1 MRLRRRGYNG
11 SPTPTRVP
19 SPVSLHDCQCHCNLH
34 LQTISMEETMI
45 TLKMTKNELEELKTF
60 SGNVKL
66 VLNEYNKMVR
76 RIPDYETLVED
87 CEFRFG
93 DMTAL
98 CDEVVGVCNAELK
111 KEN

>member
-1 MRLRRRGYNG
+1 
-11 SPTPTRVP
+11 
-19 SPVSLHDCQCHCNLH
+19 
-34 LQTISMEETMI
+34 MI

-66 VLNEYNKMVR
+66 VLHEYHKMIK

-98 CDEVVGVCNAELK
+98 CDEIVGVSNAELK

>member
-1 MRLRRRGYNG
+1 
-11 SPTPTRVP
+11 
-19 SPVSLHDCQCHCNLH
+19 
-34 LQTISMEETMI
+34 MI

-66 VLNEYNKMVR
+66 VLNEYNKMIKR
-76 RIPDYETLVED
+76 MPEYDTLVED

-98 CDEVVGVCNAELK
+98 CDEVVGVSNAELK

>member
-1 MRLRRRGYNG
+1 
-11 SPTPTRVP
+11 
-19 SPVSLHDCQCHCNLH
+19 
-34 LQTISMEETMI
+34 MI

-66 VLNEYNKMVR
+66 VLNEYHKMIKG
-76 RIPDYETLVED
+76 IPDYETLVED

-98 CDEVVGVCNAELK
+98 CDEVGEVCAELK

>member
-1 MRLRRRGYNG
+1 
-11 SPTPTRVP
+11 
-19 SPVSLHDCQCHCNLH
+19 
-34 LQTISMEETMI
+34 MI
-45 TLKMTKNELEELKTF
+45 TLKMTKIELQELATF
-60 SGNVKL
+60 SMNVKL
-66 VLNEYNKMVR
+66 VLIEYNKMVR

-98 CDEVVGVCNAELK
+98 CDEVIGVCNAELK

>member
-1 MRLRRRGYNG
+1 
-11 SPTPTRVP
+11 
-19 SPVSLHDCQCHCNLH
+19 
-34 LQTISMEETMI
+34 MI
-45 TLKMTKNELEELKTF
+45 TLKMTKNELKELKTF

-66 VLNEYNKMVR
+66 VLNEYNKMIKR
-76 RIPDYETLVED
+76 MPEYDTLVED

>member
-1 MRLRRRGYNG
+1 
-11 SPTPTRVP
+11 
-19 SPVSLHDCQCHCNLH
+19 
-34 LQTISMEETMI
+34 MEERSMI
-45 TLKMTKNELEELKTF
+45 TLKMTKIELQELATF
-60 SGNVKL
+60 SMNVKL
-66 VLNEYNKMVR
+66 VLIEYNKMVR
-76 RIPDYETLVED
+76 RIPEYETLVED

>member
-1 MRLRRRGYNG
+1 
-11 SPTPTRVP
+11 
-19 SPVSLHDCQCHCNLH
+19 
-34 LQTISMEETMI
+34 MI

-66 VLNEYNKMVR
+66 VLNEYNKMIKR
-76 RIPDYETLVED
+76 MPEYDTLVED

-98 CDEVVGVCNAELK
+98 CDEVIGVCNAELK

>member
-1 MRLRRRGYNG
+1 
-11 SPTPTRVP
+11 
-19 SPVSLHDCQCHCNLH
+19 
-34 LQTISMEETMI
+34 MI

-66 VLNEYNKMVR
+66 VLHEYDKMIK

>member
-1 MRLRRRGYNG
+1 MVV
-11 SPTPTRVP
+11 PPPTRVP
-19 SPVSLHDCQCHCNLH
+19 SPVSLHDCQRHCNLH

-66 VLNEYNKMVR
+66 VLNEYHKMIKRVT
-76 RIPDYETLVED
+76 DYDTLVED

>member
-1 MRLRRRGYNG
+1 
-11 SPTPTRVP
+11 
-19 SPVSLHDCQCHCNLH
+19 
-34 LQTISMEETMI
+34 MI

-66 VLNEYNKMVR
+66 VLNEYNKMIKR
-76 RIPDYETLVED
+76 MPEYDTLVED

>member
-1 MRLRRRGYNG
+1 
-11 SPTPTRVP
+11 
-19 SPVSLHDCQCHCNLH
+19 
-34 LQTISMEETMI
+34 MI

-66 VLNEYNKMVR
+66 VLNEYHKMIKRV
-76 RIPDYETLVED
+76 PDYETLVED